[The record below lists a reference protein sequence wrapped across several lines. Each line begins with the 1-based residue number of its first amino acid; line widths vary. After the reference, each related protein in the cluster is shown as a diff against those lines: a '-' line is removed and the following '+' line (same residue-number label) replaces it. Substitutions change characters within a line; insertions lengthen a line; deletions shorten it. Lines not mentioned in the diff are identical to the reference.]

1 MYLPALFFTS
11 SSLLAL
17 EISLMRVLRV
27 EGFGNFTFSAI
38 ALALTGFGAGGTLVF
53 LLKKYFLKKEL
64 FASLF
69 APAVFLFT
77 LGLGYYIS
85 GYISFDPLRLVWDI
99 NQLFRLLLRF
109 FIYTVPFIAGST
121 FIVLA
126 FSIEKPGKVYFFNM
140 SGSAFGV
147 LVILVSMYFIA
158 PERIFIIPMSLSLV
172 AVILLSISLR
182 PGYKRLT
189 ALAVLTASG
198 FIFFINAGINIVPYK
213 GIKLTLNLPD
223 AKIIEQ
229 KISPFGT
236 LEVVSSKMI
245 RSAPGLSLSF
255 EETLPEQHGLFLDGD
270 TFSAIDRISSPES
283 LDYLYYQPQS
293 AVYSLYK
300 GPDVFIIGLGGGI
313 AVERAYINNSR
324 SITVTEDNPHIPN
337 LLQNRFADYNNG
349 FFNKNNITVIK
360 SNGRD
365 FINRTDSRWDIIDIS
380 VTDSMVS
387 SIGGIYST
395 ETNYTLTVEAFLGY
409 LRHLNTN
416 GSVSV
421 TVGLKNPPRNLLK
434 LVNLAKQALIK
445 QGLDPVERITVI
457 RGWSTGTMILK
468 KRPFTHNETDKIKA
482 FSDRMFFDM
491 VYYPGINPR
500 EANRYNVV
508 EGAIYYKSVSGILND
523 DRYVKDYVFNLGHP
537 TDNRPYFS
545 YFLKI
550 AKLPFH
556 LKEMGHKLILVIEGG
571 YIILFSTFVTAV
583 VYSFILIVIPLFFAG
598 NKIKPKKTKVLIYFG
613 LLGISF
619 MLIEIVLITKVS
631 KYLANPLY
639 SSSVIITSLLIFSG
653 TGSYVSDILAKKRK
667 RITPKNAAYFSIL
680 FIAGY
685 TLIIL
690 FFYDRFYDSL
700 ANTPLFLKL
709 AVSIL
714 LILPLGL
721 CMGIPFPSGIAELKK
736 TPDHSIPWAWSIN
749 GYFSVIA
756 STGAVLISTNV
767 GLVLTGVIAA
777 AGYLCALLVFPE

>member
-1 MYLPALFFTS
+1 LYLPALFFTS

-53 LLKKYFLKKEL
+53 LLKKYFLKKERS
-64 FASLF
+64 ASLF
-69 APAVFLFT
+69 TSATFLFT

-109 FIYTVPFIAGST
+109 FIYTVPFISGSI

-126 FSIEKPGKVYFFNM
+126 FLIEKPGKVYFFNM

-147 LVILVSMYFIA
+147 AVILISMYFIA
-158 PERIFIIPMSLSLV
+158 PDRIFIIPLSLSLI

-182 PGYKRLT
+182 PGYKRL
-189 ALAVLTASG
+189 LVLVVLILSG
-198 FIFFINAGINIVPYK
+198 FIFFLNAGINIIPYK
-213 GIKLTLNLPD
+213 GIKLTLNLPG

-229 KISPFGT
+229 KMSPFGT
-236 LEVVSSKMI
+236 LEVVSSNMI
-245 RSAPGLSLSF
+245 RSASGLSLSF

-270 TFSAIDRISSPES
+270 TFSAIDRIKTLQSIH
-283 LDYLYYQPQS
+283 YLYYQPQS
-293 AVYSLYK
+293 AVYSIYK
-300 GPDVFIIGLGGGI
+300 SPDVFIIGLGGGI
-313 AVERAYINNSR
+313 GVERAYINKSR
-324 SITVTEDNPHIPN
+324 NITVTEENPHIPN
-337 LLQNRFADYNNG
+337 LLQNRFSDYNNA
-349 FFNKNNITVIK
+349 FFNKSNISVIK

-365 FINRTDSRWDIIDIS
+365 FISRTDSRWDIIEIS
-380 VTDSMVS
+380 GTDSMVS

-395 ETNYTLTVEAFLGY
+395 DTNYTLTVEAFHDYLG
-409 LRHLNTN
+409 RLNTN

-434 LVNLAKQALIK
+434 LVNLAKRTLIE
-445 QGLDPVERITVI
+445 QGLDPIECITVI
-457 RGWSTGTMILK
+457 RGWSTGTVILK
-468 KRPFTHNETDKIKA
+468 KRPFTRRETEKIKA
-482 FSDRMFFDM
+482 FCERMFFDV
-491 VYYPGINPR
+491 VYYPGIDPR

-508 EGAIYYKSVSGILND
+508 DRALFFNGVSGILND
-523 DRYVKDYVFNLGHP
+523 DRYVKDYVFNLVHP

-545 YFLKI
+545 YFFKI
-550 AKLPFH
+550 TKLPFH

-598 NKIKPKKTKVLIYFG
+598 NKIQPKKAKVLIYFA

-639 SSSVIITSLLIFSG
+639 SSSAIITSLLIFSG
-653 TGSYVSDILAKKRK
+653 TGSYVSDILVKKSK
-667 RITPKNAAYFSIL
+667 RITWKYTAHFSIL

-685 TLIIL
+685 TLIVL

-700 ANTPLFLKL
+700 ANIPLLFKL
-709 AVSIL
+709 TVSIL

-721 CMGIPFPSGIAELKK
+721 CMGIPFPSGISELKK
-736 TPDHSIPWAWSIN
+736 TNDHSIPWAWSIN

-767 GLVLTGVIAA
+767 GLVLTGVAAA